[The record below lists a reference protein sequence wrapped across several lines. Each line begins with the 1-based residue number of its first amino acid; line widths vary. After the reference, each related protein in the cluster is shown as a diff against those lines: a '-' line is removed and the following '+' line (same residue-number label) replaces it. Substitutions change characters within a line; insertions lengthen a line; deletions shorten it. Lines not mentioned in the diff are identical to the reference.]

1 ARRRTPGAP
10 GSAVRTGRRLPGVP
24 RFRGPRTAAD
34 RGPARPAPA
43 APQRMDRPPLGR
55 PGLPPGLPLVCQ
67 RALLGRPDSDAARA
81 TGGTGRGAVAAV
93 LPPHD
98 KDLSM
103 RLALLSACLL
113 PGLLHAASFDCAR
126 AQHLL
131 ERTICADARL

>member
-1 ARRRTPGAP
+1 RPGRLPHGPGRAGPVDDARRRTPGAP
-10 GSAVRTGRRLPGVP
+10 DAAVRTGRRLPGVP

-43 APQRMDRPPLGR
+43 APQRLDRPPLGR

-93 LPPHD
+93 LTPPRQG
-98 KDLSM
+98 SVY
-103 RLALLSACLL
+103 
-113 PGLLHAASFDCAR
+113 
-126 AQHLL
+126 
-131 ERTICADARL
+131 